1 MPSSALLRH
10 PPRDPLPMTTRLKQH
25 LGELMGLVMSGGT
38 FTASLAIVEQGLRI
52 VLLLLG
58 CLSALLT
65 IRSLMRKERL
75 AKHGRDS

>member
-10 PPRDPLPMTTRLKQH
+10 PPRDSLPMTTRLKQH

-38 FTASLAIVEQGLRI
+38 FTASLAAAEQVLRI

-75 AKHGRDS
+75 AKQENDS